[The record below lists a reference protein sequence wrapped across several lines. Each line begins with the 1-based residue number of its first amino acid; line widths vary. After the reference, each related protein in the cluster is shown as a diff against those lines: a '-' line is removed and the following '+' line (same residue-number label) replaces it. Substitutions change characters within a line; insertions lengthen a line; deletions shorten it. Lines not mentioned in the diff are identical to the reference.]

1 MSSLRIFSIL
11 YLYRIKQARSSGS
24 NCVYVVLL
32 FFLFVNGLKLS
43 KHVKIT
49 VPVPIPSAMWFTDLK
64 TNQTEKG

>member
-32 FFLFVNGLKLS
+32 FFLDEQRFKV
-43 KHVKIT
+43 IQ
-49 VPVPIPSAMWFTDLK
+49 A
-64 TNQTEKG
+64 